1 VHGVDVKREN
11 FPKLNN
17 CHTDVLPA
25 MNHKHNHD
33 NARSSV
39 SQLVPVRFAITHP
52 TAITVCF
59 AKSFNKRGFFIEN
72 CKQLGLNP
80 EKSAAFNWLEA
91 DERASFNCKPA

>member
-1 VHGVDVKREN
+1 VHCVDVKREN

-39 SQLVPVRFAITHP
+39 SQRVPVRFVLTHP

-59 AKSFNKRGFFIEN
+59 AKSFNKRAFFIEN
-72 CKQLGLNP
+72 CKELGLNP
-80 EKSAAFNWLEA
+80 EKSAAFDWLEA
-91 DERASFNCKPA
+91 DDRASFSC